1 VFTKYFSSILFAL
14 VAIFC
19 FVSCSSS
26 STTQSSL
33 EERISVLEAVVENL
47 EGSDSSLSADGVAG
61 ADGATGP
68 AGPQGATGPAG
79 PQGATGPAG
88 PQGATGPAGVLNLE
102 TVSASGSLVVNT
114 YDVETGDPNCG
125 IGDFCSPLR
134 YAVTGP
140 ACPVGKV
147 MIADDFVSILEQGK
161 DLVVK
166 YWDLNTSTQQM
177 TYYVATAIGSNQSYP
192 WSATAVC
199 VTG

>member
-1 VFTKYFSSILFAL
+1 MFTKYFSSILFAL

-33 EERISVLEAVVENL
+33 EERISVLEAVVANL

-61 ADGATGP
+61 AD
-68 AGPQGATGPAG
+68 
-79 PQGATGPAG
+79 GATGPAG

-114 YDVETGDPNCG
+114 YDLTTGDPNCG
-125 IGDFCSPLR
+125 IGDFCSPIR

-147 MIADDFVSILEQGK
+147 MIADDFVSILDGGLK

>member
-1 VFTKYFSSILFAL
+1 
-14 VAIFC
+14 
-19 FVSCSSS
+19 
-26 STTQSSL
+26 
-33 EERISVLEAVVENL
+33 
-47 EGSDSSLSADGVAG
+47 
-61 ADGATGP
+61 
-68 AGPQGATGPAG
+68 
-79 PQGATGPAG
+79 QGATGPAG

-114 YDVETGDPNCG
+114 YDLTTGDPNCG
-125 IGDFCSPLR
+125 IGDFCSPIR

-147 MIADDFVSILEQGK
+147 MIADDFVSILDGGLK